1 MSDRVVVITG
11 ASGGLGASLAELLA
25 KKGDRVVLAA
35 RRERE
40 LSDVATR
47 CGKNALAVVADVTKR
62 GDSVTTLARAIE
74 RFGHVDAWVNNA
86 GQGMARAASEITD
99 EDFDEM
105 MLVNTKTALYGM
117 QTVLPHFKERKR
129 GHILNVSSTLG
140 RLPLVWFP
148 AMYSASK
155 HALNALT
162 AMFRMELRES
172 FPEIHVS
179 LVSPGQMATPFG
191 ANAKHVAMLPPY
203 ILERIRRATPAAQ
216 SPAQSA
222 DEAAA
227 VIADVLDRP
236 RADAYT
242 RPGMREE
249 VAAYYAAEDM
259 DAVEKAPPFVSAPPK
274 P

>member
-1 MSDRVVVITG
+1 MRDRVVLITG
-11 ASGGLGASLAELLA
+11 ASGGLGASLAEILA
-25 KKGDRVVLAA
+25 KKGCRVVLAA

-40 LSDVATR
+40 LTEVAAR
-47 CGKNALAVVADVTKR
+47 CGKNALAVVTDVTKR
-62 GDSVTTLARAIE
+62 SDSANALTRAIE

-105 MLVNTKTALYGM
+105 MLVNTKSALYGM
-117 QTVLPHFKERKR
+117 QTVLPHFKERGR
-129 GHILNVSSTLG
+129 GHIINVSSTLG
-140 RLPLVWFP
+140 RIPITWFP

-162 AMFRMELRES
+162 AMFRMELRAS
-172 FPEIHVS
+172 FPDIHFS
-179 LVSPGQMATPFG
+179 TVSPGQMATPFG
-191 ANAKHVAMLPPY
+191 ANAKHVAMLPPLV
-203 ILERIRRATPAAQ
+203 IEQIRRAN
-216 SPAQSA
+216 SDRQSA

-227 VIADVLDRP
+227 VIADVLERP
-236 RADAYT
+236 RADVYT
-242 RPGMREE
+242 RPGVREV

-259 DAVEKAPPFVSAPPK
+259 ETIEKAPPFMNAPPPPK